1 MRKLAIFSF
10 AFAAA
15 AAVYVYLL
23 PPKVCLIAAGVCL
36 LCGLALCFFRLPQ
49 AKRVRIALFGLTA
62 GLLWSFGYEQF
73 RIAPLREYCGDK
85 EEITVT
91 VCDFPEVTKYGCC
104 IVVRLDG
111 GRMLLYLNG
120 EQTLRPGDTLRL
132 TAKVADVSRGS
143 GEEENLYYSSKD
155 IRLLGFQRSEPEI
168 TTAEKIPLRDYPTVA
183 AKAVRER
190 ITALFSADTE
200 GFLRALLTGDRS
212 GLTYETKNQM
222 SLVGISHVVAVS
234 GLHVSLIAGA
244 VLLLCFRRRRLA
256 AVVGIPVML
265 FFAAMLGFPA
275 SVVRAVVM
283 HAVLLLAPLFRRE
296 NDAPTSLG
304 FALLLLLVENPWA
317 IANVGLQLSFGAT
330 AGILLFTE
338 PLLRWMERRFLP
350 GAFRKK
356 HPRLSGLARGLFS
369 IQAMSLGATVL
380 TLPLVAAYFGTV
392 SLIAL
397 VTNLLLLTLIGY
409 LFTFGCAAVLLSFL
423 WRPLGAALAWV
434 LDWGVRLVLRVIG
447 ALSRIPFAAVY
458 TQSDYI
464 CLWIAGFYVLLA
476 IFLFGR
482 CRCKRVFCAAVAATL
497 ACGVAFSMLP
507 GDAALTFTAL
517 NVGQG
522 QCLLLQPGGL
532 TVVVDCGGSYA
543 DDAGEQLA
551 RRLLMQG
558 KTQIDFLVLTHFD
571 EDHVGGVPQLL
582 SRMEVGTILA
592 PDQTDDGG
600 NRERILT
607 AAEEACVAVRFVRQD
622 VTVEFPTG
630 RLEIF
635 APVRESGD
643 NDGISALM
651 SVEEYDIL
659 ITGDMDARSEQ
670 LLAVR
675 HGLHDIEVLV
685 AGHHGSRYS
694 TGSALLQTVTP
705 EIVVISV
712 GENSYG
718 HPAPETLARIEAS
731 GALVLR
737 TDAAGTIVIER

>member
-1 MRKLAIFSF
+1 M
-10 AFAAA
+10 
-15 AAVYVYLL
+15 
-23 PPKVCLIAAGVCL
+23 
-36 LCGLALCFFRLPQ
+36 
-49 AKRVRIALFGLTA
+49 
-62 GLLWSFGYEQF
+62 
-73 RIAPLREYCGDK
+73 
-85 EEITVT
+85 
-91 VCDFPEVTKYGCC
+91 
-104 IVVRLDG
+104 
-111 GRMLLYLNG
+111 
-120 EQTLRPGDTLRL
+120 
-132 TAKVADVSRGS
+132 ADVSRGS

-168 TTAEKIPLRDYPTVA
+168 TTAEKIPLHDYPTVA

-222 SLVGISHVVAVS
+222 SLAGISHVVAVS

-256 AVVGIPVML
+256 AVVGISAML

-304 FALLLLLVENPWA
+304 FALLLLLIANPWA

-350 GAFRKK
+350 ETFRKK
-356 HPRLSGLARGLFS
+356 HPRLSSLARGLFS
-369 IQAMSLGATVL
+369 VQAMSLGATVF

-392 SLIAL
+392 SLIAP

-476 IFLFGR
+476 IFLLGR
-482 CRCKRVFCAAVAATL
+482 CRCKHVFCGAVAATL
-497 ACGVAFSMLP
+497 ACAVAFSMLP
-507 GDAALTFTAL
+507 GNAALTFTAL
-517 NVGQG
+517 DVGQG

-582 SRMEVGTILA
+582 SRMEVGAILA

-600 NRERILT
+600 NRERILA
-607 AAEEACVAVRFVRQD
+607 AAEEAGVPVRFVQQD

-635 APVRESGD
+635 APVREGGD

-670 LLAVR
+670 LLAMR

-694 TGSALLQTVTP
+694 TGRALLQTVTP

-718 HPAPETLARIEAS
+718 HPAPEVLARIEAS
-731 GALVLR
+731 DALALR
-737 TDAAGTIVIER
+737 TDEAGTIVIER